1 MITELER
8 RKLRKDALVVLE
20 LTTDLKATAIDTAL
34 KTIKT
39 ILQKH
44 KSIEVIALKSEG
56 KRNAN

>member
-1 MITELER
+1 MISEQER
-8 RKLRKDALVVLE
+8 KKTRKNALVVLE

-44 KSIEVIALKSEG
+44 KSIEVFVLKSEFT
-56 KRNAN
+56 K

>member
-1 MITELER
+1 MISEQDR
-8 RKLRKDALVVLE
+8 KKLRKDALVVLE
-20 LTTDLKATAIDTAL
+20 LTNDLKVTAIDTAL

-56 KRNAN
+56 NK

>member
-1 MITELER
+1 MISEQDR
-8 RKLRKDALVVLE
+8 RKLRNDALVVLE
-20 LTTDLKATAIDTAL
+20 LSTDLKATAIDISL

-39 ILQKH
+39 TLQKY